1 MAPKRKRI
9 STRSTLSPSF
19 PCCWD
24 VFLSFRGEDTRF
36 NFTDHLYNE
45 LMRRGIRAFRD
56 DEGLER
62 GGEIQP
68 SLLKAIED
76 SMISVVVF
84 SKNYAHSKWC
94 LDELDKIMRSRKEER
109 QMVLPVFYHVEPSD
123 VRKQTGSFGEAFA
136 RYGEVTEER
145 VLRWRAALTEAGSLA
160 GWHVQDGYESVAIQ
174 KIVQHICNWLVYKK
188 PLDLDD
194 KLIGMEPYLK
204 EIASLISNDSDD
216 VRMIGIHGIGGIG
229 KTTIAKIVYNQN
241 FYKFEGACFLSSV
254 SERDLLQLQKE
265 LFGAVMG
272 GKILRNIDEGISVMK
287 NRFCFGKVLVILDD
301 IDDPA
306 QLESLAGRHEWFG
319 PGSRIIVTTR
329 NKHLLHGCEVFR
341 LYEVKELN
349 FEEALHLFSLHAFK
363 MDSPQKGFIKLSR
376 CIVDY
381 CKRLPLALKVLGSH
395 LYGKTKSEWENELAK
410 IRKLPSEKIH
420 SVLVRGFHKLDLT
433 QRRIFLDVACFF
445 KGEDINFV
453 TEILEACNFYAV
465 SGMQVLNDRS
475 LTSTSN
481 NKLLMH
487 DLMQQMGWDIVREK
501 YPDEPGKWS
510 RLWDPEDIYHVLTTN
525 TGTQAIEGIFL
536 DMSASK
542 EIHLTTDGFKKMK
555 KLRLLRVYHNL
566 ENISDTMHLPRD
578 FKFPSHELRYLHW
591 DGWTLESLPSNFHG
605 EKLVE
610 LSLKHYS
617 LKQLWKEHKCLGK
630 LKVINL
636 SNSQH
641 LVECPN
647 LSGAPHVERLIL
659 DDCTSLLEVHPPV
672 AKLINLTI
680 LNMKNCKML
689 RQFPSIT
696 VLEKLKV
703 LNLSGCS
710 KLDKFPEIQG
720 YMEYLLELNLE
731 GTAIVEL
738 PSSVVFLPQLVLL
751 DMQNCKNLK
760 ILPSNICSL
769 KSLETLVLSGCSGL
783 ERFPEIMEVM
793 ESLQKLLLDGTS
805 IKELPPSIVH
815 LKDLQL
821 LSLRKCKNLR
831 SLPNSICS
839 LRSLE
844 TLIVSGCSKL
854 NKLPEDLGSLQYLM
868 ILQADGTAITQPPF
882 SLVHLRNLKELSFR
896 GCKGSTSNSWIS
908 SLLLRLLHRENSDG
922 TGLQLPYLS
931 GLYSLKYLD
940 LSGCNL
946 TDGSINDNLGRLRF
960 LEELNLS
967 RNNLVTVPEEVN
979 RLSNLRVLSVNQCK
993 SLQEISKLPP
1003 SIKLLDAGD
1012 CISLESLS
1020 VLSPQLLQHLSSS
1033 SCLRPITF
1041 KLPNCFALAQHDV
1054 ATILEKLHQN
1064 LLPEIEYSIVLP
1076 GSTIPE
1082 WFQHPSIGSSV
1093 TIELPPNW
1101 HNKDFL
1107 GFALCS
1113 VLSLEEDEIIQGPG
1127 QICCNFEFRE
1137 GPYLSSSISWTHSG
1151 DRVVETDHI
1160 WLAYQPGA
1168 KLMIS
1173 KISSLNKFRK
1183 ITAYFSLSGASHVMK
1198 KCGIHLIY
1206 ARDKKV
1212 NHQTRY
1218 TSAKRSSDGSG
1229 YFCLEEA
1236 QPKRVRGG
1244 ENCEEGSH
1252 A

>member
-1 MAPKRKRI
+1 M
-9 STRSTLSPSF
+9 
-19 PCCWD
+19 
-24 VFLSFRGEDTRF
+24 
-36 NFTDHLYNE
+36 N
-45 LMRRGIRAFRD
+45 
-56 DEGLER
+56 
-62 GGEIQP
+62 
-68 SLLKAIED
+68 
-76 SMISVVVF
+76 SVVVF
-84 SKNYAHSKWC
+84 SQNYAHSKWC
-94 LDELDKIMRSRKEER
+94 LDELDKIMRSRKEKR
-109 QMVLPVFYHVEPSD
+109 QMVLPVFYHVDPSD
-123 VRKQTGSFGEAFA
+123 VRKQTGSFGE
-136 RYGEVTEER
+136 VTEER
-145 VLRWRAALTEAGSLA
+145 VLRWRKALTEAANLA
-160 GWHVQDGYESVAIQ
+160 GWHVQEDGYETEAIQ
-174 KIVQHICNWLVYKK
+174 KIVQEICDLISVRK

-194 KLIGMEPYLK
+194 KLIGMGPCLK
-204 EIASLISNDSDD
+204 DIASLISNDSDN

-229 KTTIAKIVYNQN
+229 KTTLAKIVYNQN

-254 SERDLLQLQKE
+254 SKRDLLQLQNE
-265 LFGAVMG
+265 LLKALTGPYFPSA
-272 GKILRNIDEGISVMK
+272 RNIYEGINMIK
-287 NRFCFGKVLVILDD
+287 DRLRFRKVLVILDD
-301 IDDPA
+301 IDDQA
-306 QLESLAGRHEWFG
+306 QLEFLAVRSKWFG
-319 PGSRIIVTTR
+319 SGSRIIVTTR
-329 NKHLLHGCEVFR
+329 DKRLLQVFR

-349 FEEALHLFSLHAFK
+349 SEEALHLFSLYAFM
-363 MDSPQKGFIKLSR
+363 MDGPQKGFEKLSR
-376 CIVDY
+376 CIVDH
-381 CKRLPLALKVLGSH
+381 CEGLPLALKVLGSL
-395 LYGKTKSEWENELAK
+395 LYGRTKPEWENELAK
-410 IRKLPSEKIH
+410 MRNLRSQKIH
-420 SVLVRGFHKLDLT
+420 SVLLRSFHGLDRT
-433 QRRIFLDVACFF
+433 NRRILLDIACFF
-445 KGEDINFV
+445 KGEDIKFV
-453 TEILEACNFYAV
+453 REILEACNFCAHPGIRILNEKALISV
-465 SGMQVLNDRS
+465 SND
-475 LTSTSN
+475 
-481 NKLLMH
+481 KLLMH
-487 DLMQQMGWDIVREK
+487 DLIQQMGWDIVREK

-542 EIHLTTDGFKKMK
+542 EIHLTTDAFKKMK

-566 ENISDTMHLPRD
+566 KNISDTIHLPQD

-610 LSLKHYS
+610 LSLKHS
-617 LKQLWKEHKCLGK
+617 SIKRLWKEHKCLGK

-647 LSGAPHVERLIL
+647 LSGAPHVKRLIL
-659 DDCTSLLEVHPPV
+659 DGCTSLLEVHPSV
-672 AKLINLTI
+672 AKLKRLTI

-689 RQFPSIT
+689 HHFPSIT
-696 VLEKLKV
+696 GLESLKV

-720 YMEYLLELNLE
+720 YMEYLSELNLE

-738 PSSVVFLPQLVLL
+738 PSSVVFLPQLVSL
-751 DMQNCKNLK
+751 DMKNCKNLK

-769 KSLETLVLSGCSGL
+769 KSLETLVFSGCSGL
-783 ERFPEIMEVM
+783 EMFPEIMEVM

-815 LKDLQL
+815 LKGLQL

-844 TLIVSGCSKL
+844 TLIVSGCSNL
-854 NKLPEDLGSLQYLM
+854 NKLPEELGSLQYLM

-908 SLLLRLLHRENSDG
+908 SLVFRLLRRENSDG

-967 RNNLVTVPEEVN
+967 RNNLVMVPEGVH

-1003 SIKLLDAGD
+1003 SIKSLDAGD
-1012 CISLESLS
+1012 CISLEFLS
-1020 VLSPQLLQHLSSS
+1020 IPSPQSPQYLSSS
-1033 SCLRPITF
+1033 SCLHPLSF
-1041 KLPNCFALAQHDV
+1041 KLSNCFALAQDNV

-1064 LLPEIEYSIVLP
+1064 FLPEIEYSIVLP

-1082 WFQHPSIGSSV
+1082 WFQHPSIGSSE

-1113 VLSLEEDEIIQGPG
+1113 VFTLEEDEIIQGPG
-1127 QICCNFEFRE
+1127 QICCNFKFRE

-1160 WLAYQPGA
+1160 WLVYQPGA

-1173 KISSLNKFRK
+1173 KTSSLNKFKK

-1198 KCGIHLIY
+1198 NCGIHLIY
-1206 ARDKKV
+1206 AQDKKV

-1218 TSAKRSSDGSG
+1218 TSAKRSSDRSG
-1229 YFCLEEA
+1229 YFRLEET
-1236 QPKRVRGG
+1236 QPKKRLRGG
-1244 ENCEEGSH
+1244 ENYEEGSH

>member
-1 MAPKRKRI
+1 MAAKRKGS
-9 STRSTLSPSF
+9 STRSTLSRRF
-19 PCCWD
+19 PWRWD

-45 LMRRGIRAFRD
+45 LMRRGIRTFRD

-76 SMISVVVF
+76 SMNSVVVF
-84 SKNYAHSKWC
+84 SQNYAHSKWC
-94 LDELDKIMRSRKEER
+94 LDELDKIMRSRKEKR
-109 QMVLPVFYHVEPSD
+109 QMVLPVFYHVDPSD
-123 VRKQTGSFGEAFA
+123 VRKQKGSFEEAFA

-145 VLRWRAALTEAGSLA
+145 VLRWRKALTEAANLA
-160 GWHVQDGYESVAIQ
+160 GWHVQDGYETEAIQ
-174 KIVQHICNWLVYKK
+174 KIVQEICHVISVRK

-194 KLIGMEPYLK
+194 KLIGMGPCLK
-204 EIASLISNDSDD
+204 DIASLISNDSAD

-229 KTTIAKIVYNQN
+229 KTTLAKIVYNQN
-241 FYKFEGACFLSSV
+241 FNKFEGACFLSSV
-254 SERDLLQLQKE
+254 SKRDLLQLQNE
-265 LFGAVMG
+265 LLRVLMG
-272 GKILRNIDEGISVMK
+272 RYFRSARNIYEGINMIK
-287 NRFCFGKVLVILDD
+287 DGLRFRRVLVILDD
-301 IDDPA
+301 IDDQA
-306 QLESLAGRHEWFG
+306 QLEFLAVRSEWFG
-319 PGSRIIVTTR
+319 SGSRIIVTTR
-329 NKHLLHGCEVFR
+329 DKRLLQVFR

-349 FEEALHLFSLHAFK
+349 FEEALHLFSLYAFMK
-363 MDSPQKGFIKLSR
+363 DGPRKGFIKLSR

-381 CKRLPLALKVLGSH
+381 CKGLPLALKVLGSL
-395 LYGKTKSEWENELAK
+395 LYGRTKPEWENELAK
-410 IRKLPSEKIH
+410 MRKLPSEKIH
-420 SVLVRGFHKLDLT
+420 SVLLTSFHGLDPT
-433 QRRIFLDVACFF
+433 QRSILLDIACFLTRAQLVSQLICVQLVHWGGSSCKRHSSGQMVHF
-445 KGEDINFV
+445 LAL
-453 TEILEACNFYAV
+453 EIQLIVN
-465 SGMQVLNDRS
+465 S
-475 LTSTSN
+475 LTGDVQR
-481 NKLLMH
+481 LLQL
-487 DLMQQMGWDIVREK
+487 DFTLILSLMQLAMVHASHEHLPFKRLARGKLVHFHGWKSLALPSVGLAKKPQSFAFLHLEPSPATLAPRNWSKLREASGAISQFRRHPRGLRNYFARPSCLHRAAKLASTLKFPAPFSRHGSCIVRRRNTLLYK
-501 YPDEPGKWS
+501 SVAKFSQQKVDSAALQSDWLVMAATS
-510 RLWDPEDIYHVLTTN
+510 SFQLQIAHRLKHWIVD
-525 TGTQAIEGIFL
+525 FL
-536 DMSASK
+536 SF
-542 EIHLTTDGFKKMK
+542 E
-555 KLRLLRVYHNL
+555 
-566 ENISDTMHLPRD
+566 MH
-578 FKFPSHELRYLHW
+578 KT
-591 DGWTLESLPSNFHG
+591 TLERAQVS
-605 EKLVE
+605 
-610 LSLKHYS
+610 
-617 LKQLWKEHKCLGK
+617 WK

-659 DDCTSLLEVHPPV
+659 DGCTSLLEVHPSV

-680 LNMKNCKML
+680 LNMKNCNML
-689 RQFPSIT
+689 HHFPSIT

-720 YMEYLLELNLE
+720 YMEYLSELNLE

-738 PSSVVFLPQLVLL
+738 PSSVVFLPQLVSL
-751 DMQNCKNLK
+751 DMKNCKNLK

-769 KSLETLVLSGCSGL
+769 KSLETLVFSGCSGL
-783 ERFPEIMEVM
+783 EMFPEIMEVM
-793 ESLQKLLLDGTS
+793 ESLQNLLLDGTS
-805 IKELPPSIVH
+805 IQELPPSIVH
-815 LKDLQL
+815 LKGLQL

-844 TLIVSGCSKL
+844 TLIVSGCSNL

-868 ILQADGTAITQPPF
+868 ILQADGTSITQPPF

-908 SLLLRLLHRENSDG
+908 SFVFRLLRRENSYG
-922 TGLQLPYLS
+922 TGLQLPHLS
-931 GLYSLKYLD
+931 GLYSLKYLN

-946 TDGSINDNLGRLRF
+946 TDGSIKDNLGRLRF
-960 LEELNLS
+960 LEELDLS
-967 RNNLVTVPEEVN
+967 RNNLGT
-979 RLSNLRVLSVNQCK
+979 
-993 SLQEISKLPP
+993 
-1003 SIKLLDAGD
+1003 
-1012 CISLESLS
+1012 
-1020 VLSPQLLQHLSSS
+1020 SPQYLSSS
-1033 SCLRPITF
+1033 SCLHPVSF
-1041 KLPNCFALAQHDV
+1041 KLSNCFALAQDNV

-1064 LLPEIEYSIVLP
+1064 FLPEIEYSIVLP

-1113 VLSLEEDEIIQGPG
+1113 VFSLEEDEIIQGPG

-1160 WLAYQPGA
+1160 WLVYQPSA

-1183 ITAYFSLSGASHVMK
+1183 LQLILVSLGHPM
-1198 KCGIHLIY
+1198 
-1206 ARDKKV
+1206 
-1212 NHQTRY
+1212 
-1218 TSAKRSSDGSG
+1218 
-1229 YFCLEEA
+1229 
-1236 QPKRVRGG
+1236 
-1244 ENCEEGSH
+1244 
-1252 A
+1252 